1 MVCTSCVLIL
11 VGNAVTVL
19 RLPDELKKSSALSTL
34 CIYVFS
40 SDDHNK
46 DVIYSAECNRLAC
59 IMNMQY

>member
-1 MVCTSCVLIL
+1 MIWTSCVLIL

-19 RLPDELKKSSALSTL
+19 CLPDKKKSALFTL

-46 DVIYSAECNRLAC
+46 DIIYSAECNRLAC
-59 IMNMQY
+59 VMNMQY